1 LEKEKYIMLN
11 DKKIIQL
18 NIADIIERKI
28 QFTITNDIFDNIEYK
43 ENDEGELL
51 AYNEMLVDIEIMNED
66 EFISKYI
73 KAVNEIGRQ
82 FENEEILDEKE
93 IEKMSGYNNA
103 IVSILTLIDPIYE
116 YDLEIYFI
124 K

>member
-1 LEKEKYIMLN
+1 MLN
-11 DKKIIQL
+11 DKKIIQF

-28 QFTITNDIFDNIEYK
+28 QFTITNDIFDKIEYK

-51 AYNEMLVDIEIMNED
+51 AYNEMLVDSEIMNED
-66 EFISKYI
+66 EFISKYL

-103 IVSILTLIDPIYE
+103 IVSILKLIHPIYE
-116 YDLEIYFI
+116 YNLDVHYV